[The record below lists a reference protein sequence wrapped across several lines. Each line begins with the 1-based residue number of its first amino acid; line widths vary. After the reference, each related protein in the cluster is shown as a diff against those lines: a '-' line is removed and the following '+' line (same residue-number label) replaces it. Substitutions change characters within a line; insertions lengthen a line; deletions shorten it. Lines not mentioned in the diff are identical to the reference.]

1 LSSRRNNRWKE
12 FCQCNQSQQTQ
23 ETSMRPSSLM
33 PFPRIVAHAE
43 HETNFVGPS
52 EQYIVKPIVTMDA

>member
-1 LSSRRNNRWKE
+1 
-12 FCQCNQSQQTQ
+12 
-23 ETSMRPSSLM
+23 MRPSSLM